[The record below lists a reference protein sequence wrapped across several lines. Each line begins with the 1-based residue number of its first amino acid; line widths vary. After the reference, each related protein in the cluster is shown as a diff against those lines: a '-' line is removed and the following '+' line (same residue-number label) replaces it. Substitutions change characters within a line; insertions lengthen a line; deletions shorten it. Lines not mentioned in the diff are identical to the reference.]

1 MKINTDATEGS
12 FVIYNIEVA
21 NIGLMIHFLMMDSFL
36 SPSLSQYFIPW

>member
-21 NIGLMIHFLMMDSFL
+21 NIGLVIHFLMMDSFFL
-36 SPSLSQYFIPW
+36 LSQYFIPW